1 MLTVR
6 PWILAISCT
15 VAVVAAA
22 TVGRAMAESP
32 TASFHGKILQMQ
44 TAFNPNLPGPG
55 EGVRTFTKS
64 IRHMS
69 GGNLVIKM
77 VEPGRVVP
85 TPEMLDAVIS
95 GDLEAAYTWSGYAAS
110 KAAVFQVF
118 ATVPFGPGPE
128 TLASWVLDGEGG
140 RIHREAYEKL
150 GVVGIPCGIQGAKGG
165 GWFRSDLNTV
175 ADLKGARLRFGK
187 LSGEVLTRLG
197 GTQVPMPSGEFFYQL
212 QQGKIDGGEMATP
225 AIDAALG
232 FDKLGLPYY
241 MPGWHQPS
249 SLLDFLMRKDHWEA
263 LSAIDRAQI
272 ETACRANMAWMLGRS
287 SHLQAVA
294 LENLRKA
301 GVVIKSWSP
310 ELLDAFRSQTQI
322 VLKEQSDQDP
332 EFASAWANLR
342 MFTAQSAAS
351 HFLSRLP

>member
-1 MLTVR
+1 MITVR
-6 PWILAISCT
+6 HWIVAIASAVLVVTTVRLA
-15 VAVVAAA
+15 VAE
-22 TVGRAMAESP
+22 TPVGK
-32 TASFHGKILQMQ
+32 GKILQMQ
-44 TAFNPNLPGPG
+44 TAFNPNLPGAG
-55 EGVRTFTKS
+55 EGARTFTKS
-64 IRHMS
+64 IKQMS
-69 GGNLVIKM
+69 GGSLVIKM

-85 TPEMLDAVIS
+85 TPDMLDAVIS
-95 GDLEAAYTWSGYAAS
+95 GDLEAAFTWAGYAAS
-110 KAAVFQVF
+110 KSAVFQLF
-118 ATVPFGPGPE
+118 GTVPFGPGPE
-128 TLASWVLDGEGG
+128 DLSSWILDGEGG

-150 GVVGIPCGIQGAKGG
+150 GVVGLPCGIQGPKGG

-212 QQGKIDGGEMATP
+212 QQGKIDGGEMSTP

-263 LSAIDRAQI
+263 LSVAERAQI

-294 LENLRKA
+294 LDKLRKA

-310 ELLDAFRSQTQI
+310 ALLDAFQRQTQV
-322 VLKEQSDQDP
+322 VLKELADQDP
-332 EFASAWANLR
+332 EFAVAWANLR
-342 MFTAQSAAS
+342 EFTAQSSAW
-351 HFLSRLP
+351 HFLSKLP